1 MSSTESEPSKKA
13 VAAVPKVVDSVVAG
27 GNVVHADVVATVQK
41 SPVCMHPQG
50 VIDDWTA
57 PSFDKV
63 SFQTTFIASVP
74 KSLTYCWKYVSGFYS
89 LAFWYDSHNKWY
101 IEPRTITWQRPT
113 KTLGG

>member
-1 MSSTESEPSKKA
+1 MPAESEDRPSTEYPEVRHHSPEPTERLLPAMSSTESEPSKKA

-74 KSLTYCWKYVSGFYS
+74 KSLTYC
-89 LAFWYDSHNKWY
+89 
-101 IEPRTITWQRPT
+101 
-113 KTLGG
+113 